1 VERGGL
7 RYDSPLVNTAALR
20 TLVIYA
26 VTLPLAIFVGWMVA
40 GDMTRTSFA
49 VLVAI
54 VFVLLLPVLLKWHYP
69 VMVFSWGTFI
79 TIFFLPGEPALWM
92 LMAGINFGIAILNR
106 ILQKRQA
113 FLSAPSITAS
123 LLVFTAIILITA
135 KLRGGIG
142 MHALG
147 SNTYGG
153 KGYVFILAAIVGYF
167 ALTSQPI
174 PAERANLYVAL
185 FFLSSLVTGVS
196 NLIYLAGPS
205 FYFLFSIFPVGFAA
219 MQAAS
224 EAGGHISRIAGFG
237 VATSSVGFYLF
248 AVHGVRGTLRRWWRV
263 LLLLLVLVLGMLS
276 GFRSNLVL
284 FGTVFAV
291 LFVVEGLLRSPIFP
305 ALLLLGVLAFAVVA
319 PFSLKLPT
327 SMQRT
332 LSILPIEI
340 DPVVRADAKSSLD
353 WRFEM
358 WRSVVPDLPKYI
370 WLGKGYSQN
379 ATDLYLTQQAVLR
392 HRQPGYAGAIF
403 SGDYHSGPLSLYVT
417 FGSFG
422 SLAFIGFVAVSI
434 RGLYLNYRYGSEQLC
449 NLNRFLFAYFCARL
463 IFFIT
468 TFGAL
473 AYDFYFFTGTIGLS
487 VALNRG
493 ICRKPAVAPKPV
505 RFRGDFELRASQSGT
520 V

>member
-1 VERGGL
+1 
-7 RYDSPLVNTAALR
+7 VNTATLR
-20 TLVIYA
+20 TLLIYA

-49 VLVAI
+49 VLAAI
-54 VFVLLLPVLLKWHYP
+54 IFVLLLPVLLKWHYP

-79 TIFFLPGEPALWM
+79 TIFFLPGQPALWM

-123 LLVFTAIILITA
+123 LLVFTAIVLITA

-153 KGYVFILAAIVGYF
+153 KGYVFLLAAIVGYF
-167 ALTSQPI
+167 ALASQPI
-174 PAERANLYVAL
+174 PAERAKFYVAL
-185 FFLSSLVTGVS
+185 FFLSGLVTGVS
-196 NLIYLAGPS
+196 NLIYFAGER
-205 FYFLFSIFPVGFAA
+205 FYFLFLIFPVTFAA

-224 EAGGHISRIAGFG
+224 EYSGYISRIAGFG
-237 VATSSVGFYLF
+237 TAASSVGFYLF
-248 AVHGVRGTLRRWWRV
+248 AVHGVRGTLRKWWRV
-263 LLLLLVLVLGMLS
+263 LLLLSVLALGTLS

-284 FGTVFAV
+284 FGTVFVV
-291 LFVVEGLLRSPIFP
+291 LFVAEGLLRSPIFP
-305 ALLLLGVLAFAVVA
+305 TLLLFGALVFALLV
-319 PFSLKLPT
+319 PFSLKLPA
-327 SMQRT
+327 SAQRT
-332 LSILPIEI
+332 LSFLPIEI
-340 DPVVRADAKSSLD
+340 NPMVRVDAKSSLD
-353 WRFEM
+353 WRLDM
-358 WRSVVPDLPKYI
+358 WRAVVPDLPKYV
-370 WLGKGYSQN
+370 WLGKGYAQN
-379 ATDLYLTQQAVLR
+379 PTDLYLTQQAVLR
-392 HRQPGYAGAIF
+392 HRAPGYAGAIL

-422 SLAFIGFVAVSI
+422 SLAFLAFISVSI
-434 RGLYLNYRYGSEQLC
+434 RGLYLNYRYGSEQLRT
-449 NLNRFLFAYFCARL
+449 LNRFLFAYFVARL

-473 AYDFYFFTGTIGLS
+473 SYDFYVFTGTIGLS

-493 ICRKPAVAPKPV
+493 ICRKPAQATNPV
-505 RFRGDFELRASQSGT
+505 RFRGDFELRASQPGT
-520 V
+520 A